1 MEELKT
7 YCKNK
12 NIEIIINYEMNEVFF
27 NKFYYVNDTKRFRT
41 FTTRL
46 TRINNMIDNDRIDFL
61 IRELEQC
68 FID

>member
-1 MEELKT
+1 MEELKA

>member
-1 MEELKT
+1 MEKLKE

-12 NIEIIINYEMNEVFF
+12 NIDIIINYEMNEVFF
-27 NKFYYVNDTKRFRT
+27 NKFYYVNDIKRGRT

-46 TRINNMIDNDRIDFL
+46 TRINNMINNGRIDFL